1 MPHNIQIDVRQ
12 LDNNAN
18 TYSMQIFNSLL
29 FWGIRLQCQPPYSV
43 TELTIAIRFNRP

>member
-18 TYSMQIFNSLL
+18 MQIFNSLL

-43 TELTIAIRFNRP
+43 TELTIAIRFIRP